1 MTTAVTG
8 LLQPAT
14 PEEEKRRRGFVLG
27 AAATSVLS
35 LVGGIIFLL
44 FSGQTPTP
52 SAPLK
57 PRSTPS
63 TVASAPP
70 ATEAPASSGD
80 LLGAL
85 GANYADTGGGSAAGL
100 PSGTGGS
107 APIGGVPLSSLN
119 LPPGQQAP
127 AVDWGEVLAPAAQ
140 AQQDAIAANLT
151 GAITGPVIGLAS
163 SGINSGAILLG
174 DVILYAAYT
183 NNGGGLLN
191 QLQTAI
197 PAAAA
202 VAAVPAVASAGTA
215 PAVDFS
221 GLSSAFAATSALP
234 GPVGLPALPQLPQ
247 LPPLPTPEQVTA
259 ALSALPALP
268 ALGALQ
274 ALPPPPN
281 LPGLPTPE
289 EALLGASAGAA
300 AMAALPALLP
310 PPPPI
315 GLPAFP
321 SIGLPAFPPIG
332 LPSIGLPSI
341 TRLLGLPF

>member
-14 PEEEKRRRGFVLG
+14 PAEEKRRRGVVLG
-27 AAATSVLS
+27 AAATSILS
-35 LVGGIIFLL
+35 LLGGIVFLL
-44 FSGQTPTP
+44 FSGQSPTQQG
-52 SAPLK
+52 PLK

-70 ATEAPASSGD
+70 TSEAPSSSGD
-80 LLGAL
+80 LLGAM
-85 GANYADTGGGSAAGL
+85 GANYADTGSGSAAEL
-100 PSGTGGS
+100 SGQSGSSPLGG
-107 APIGGVPLSSLN
+107 APLSPLQ
-119 LPPGQQAP
+119 LPTAPQTP

-183 NNGGGLLN
+183 NNGVGLLN

-202 VAAVPAVASAGTA
+202 VPALAAAGTVPAAAGAVPVA
-215 PAVDFS
+215 DFS
-221 GLSSAFAATSALP
+221 GLNTAFSAASSLP
-234 GPVGLPALPQLPQ
+234 PIGLPAPPQLPQ
-247 LPPLPTPEQVTA
+247 LPSLPTPDQALA
-259 ALSALPALP
+259 ALSALPAL
-268 ALGALQ
+268 GALPGLPPG
-274 ALPPPPN
+274 LPPP
-281 LPGLPTPE
+281 PGLPTPE
-289 EALLGASAGAA
+289 QALTGAAAGAA
-300 AMAALPALLP
+300 AIAAIPALLP

-321 SIGLPAFPPIG
+321 PIG
-332 LPSIGLPSI
+332 LPSIGFPSFGLPSI